1 MGSSKG
7 AKNLTSSRGQGGGQL
22 YPLIENF
29 LNPSSPFFYLGG
41 NMSEKEDIKHEY
53 SYKST
58 IKKKYNLTDYQID
71 QAIEK
76 CIIKDYKYVQNP
88 YYRSKKSLIINNEE
102 LLQHLE
108 EIRKLEKYS
117 ENEINKRKEYNKRS
131 RKVSKIS
138 FYCPICNAKI
148 RPLRD
153 SYTRDAVL
161 KDEIDYENAK
171 KVVIVTHFRHIHT
184 DYDKIRKSVELYRYY
199 DGPIE
204 KILDLKIDSSKL
216 VDKLKE
222 EKTKEAIELAK
233 KHGLLPPNF
242 SKEEYDRIA
251 LKIKRMYG
259 LT

>member
-1 MGSSKG
+1 MGK
-7 AKNLTSSRGQGGGQL
+7 
-22 YPLIENF
+22 
-29 LNPSSPFFYLGG
+29 
-41 NMSEKEDIKHEY
+41 NMSEKQDIKHKY

-58 IKKKYNLTDYQID
+58 IKKKYNLTDYQIK
-71 QAIEK
+71 QAIERG
-76 CIIKDYKYVQNP
+76 IIKDYKYVPNP
-88 YYRSKKSLIINNEE
+88 YYSSEESLIINNEE

-117 ENEINKRKEYNKRS
+117 QNEIKKRKEYNKRS

-161 KDEIDYENAK
+161 KDEIDYEDAK

-184 DYDKIRKSVELYRYY
+184 DYDKIRE
-199 DGPIE
+199 GIN
-204 KILDLKIDSSKL
+204 SSKL

-222 EKTKEAIELAK
+222 EKTSEAIELIK

>member
-1 MGSSKG
+1 MGEK
-7 AKNLTSSRGQGGGQL
+7 
-22 YPLIENF
+22 
-29 LNPSSPFFYLGG
+29 
-41 NMSEKEDIKHEY
+41 MSEKEGIKHKY

-58 IKKKYNLTDYQID
+58 IKKKYNLTDYQIE
-71 QAIEK
+71 QAIERG
-76 CIIKDYKYVQNP
+76 IIKDYKYVPNP
-88 YYRSKKSLIINNEE
+88 YYRSAEKSLIINNEE

-108 EIRKLEKYS
+108 EIKKLEKYS
-117 ENEINKRKEYNKRS
+117 ENEIKKRKEYNKRS
-131 RKVSKIS
+131 RKISKIS

-171 KVVIVTHFRHIHT
+171 KVVIVTHFRHKHT
-184 DYDKIRKSVELYRYY
+184 NYDIIRKDKREFINYLEQKAKEQK
-199 DGPIE
+199 IE
-204 KILDLKIDSSKL
+204 IYKLQYLLDYEEE
-216 VDKLKE
+216 LKE
-222 EKTKEAIELAK
+222 LLKNEKTEEAIELAK
-233 KHGLLPPNF
+233 KYGLLPLNF

>member
-1 MGSSKG
+1 
-7 AKNLTSSRGQGGGQL
+7 
-22 YPLIENF
+22 
-29 LNPSSPFFYLGG
+29 
-41 NMSEKEDIKHEY
+41 MSEKEEIKHKY

-58 IKKKYNLTDYQID
+58 IKKKYNLTDYQIE
-71 QAIEK
+71 QAIERG
-76 CIIKDYKYVQNP
+76 IIKDYKYVPNP
-88 YYRSKKSLIINNEE
+88 YYSSKESLIINNEE

-117 ENEINKRKEYNKRS
+117 EEEIERRKEYNKRS
-131 RKVSKIS
+131 RKISKIS
-138 FYCPICNAKI
+138 FYCPLCNAKI

-161 KDEIDYENAK
+161 KDEIDYEDAK
-171 KVVIVTHFRHIHT
+171 KVAIVTHFRHIHT
-184 DYDKIRKSVELYRYY
+184 DYDKKRKEVKSRE
-199 DGPIE
+199 
-204 KILDLKIDSSKL
+204 L

-242 SKEEYDRIA
+242 SKEDYDKVAVRI
-251 LKIKRMYG
+251 KQMYG

>member
-1 MGSSKG
+1 MGK
-7 AKNLTSSRGQGGGQL
+7 
-22 YPLIENF
+22 
-29 LNPSSPFFYLGG
+29 
-41 NMSEKEDIKHEY
+41 NMSEKQDIKHKY

-58 IKKKYNLTDYQID
+58 IKKKYNLTDYQIE
-71 QAIEK
+71 QAIERG
-76 CIIKDYKYVQNP
+76 IIKDYKYVPNP
-88 YYRSKKSLIINNEE
+88 YYRSEESLIINNEE

-117 ENEINKRKEYNKRS
+117 ENEIKKRKEYNKRS
-131 RKVSKIS
+131 RKISKIS

-161 KDEIDYENAK
+161 KDEIDYEDAK

-184 DYDKIRKSVELYRYY
+184 DYDKKRK
-199 DGPIE
+199 GIN
-204 KILDLKIDSSKL
+204 SSEL
-216 VDKLKE
+216 VDKLKG
-222 EKTKEAIELAK
+222 EKTNEAIELVK

-242 SKEEYDRIA
+242 SKEDYDKVAVRIKQ
-251 LKIKRMYG
+251 LYG

>member
-1 MGSSKG
+1 MG
-7 AKNLTSSRGQGGGQL
+7 
-22 YPLIENF
+22 E
-29 LNPSSPFFYLGG
+29 
-41 NMSEKEDIKHEY
+41 NMSEKQDIKHKY

-58 IKKKYNLTDYQID
+58 IKKKYNLTDYQIK
-71 QAIEK
+71 QAIERG
-76 CIIKDYKYVQNP
+76 IIKDYKYVPNP
-88 YYRSKKSLIINNEE
+88 YYSSEESLIINNEE

-117 ENEINKRKEYNKRS
+117 EREINKRKEYNKRS

-161 KDEIDYENAK
+161 KDEIDYEDAK

-184 DYDKIRKSVELYRYY
+184 DYDKKRK
-199 DGPIE
+199 GIN
-204 KILDLKIDSSKL
+204 SSEL

-222 EKTKEAIELAK
+222 EKTNEAIELVK

-242 SKEEYDRIA
+242 SKEDYDKVAVRIKQ
-251 LKIKRMYG
+251 LYG

>member
-1 MGSSKG
+1 
-7 AKNLTSSRGQGGGQL
+7 
-22 YPLIENF
+22 
-29 LNPSSPFFYLGG
+29 
-41 NMSEKEDIKHEY
+41 MSEKEDIKHKY

-58 IKKKYNLTDYQID
+58 IKKKYNLTDYSS
-71 QAIEK
+71 EE
-76 CIIKDYKYVQNP
+76 
-88 YYRSKKSLIINNEE
+88 SLIINNEE

-117 ENEINKRKEYNKRS
+117 EEEIKKRKEYNKRS

-161 KDEIDYENAK
+161 NSKIDYEDAK

-184 DYDKIRKSVELYRYY
+184 DYDKIRKGINSR
-199 DGPIE
+199 
-204 KILDLKIDSSKL
+204 KL

-222 EKTKEAIELAK
+222 EKTNEAIELAK

-242 SKEEYDRIA
+242 SKEEYDRVA
-251 LKIKRMYG
+251 VRIKQMYG

>member
-1 MGSSKG
+1 M
-7 AKNLTSSRGQGGGQL
+7 T
-22 YPLIENF
+22 E
-29 LNPSSPFFYLGG
+29 
-41 NMSEKEDIKHEY
+41 NMSEKEDIKRKY

-58 IKKKYNLTDYQID
+58 IKKKYNLTDYQIE

-76 CIIKDYKYVQNP
+76 GIIKDYKYVPNP
-88 YYRSKKSLIINNEE
+88 YYSSKESLIINNEE

-117 ENEINKRKEYNKRS
+117 EEEIERRKEYNKRS
-131 RKVSKIS
+131 RKISKIS

-161 KDEIDYENAK
+161 NDEIDYEDAK

-184 DYDKIRKSVELYRYY
+184 DYDKIRKGINNR
-199 DGPIE
+199 
-204 KILDLKIDSSKL
+204 KL

-222 EKTKEAIELAK
+222 EKTNEAIELAK

-242 SKEEYDRIA
+242 SKEDYDKVAIRIKQ
-251 LKIKRMYG
+251 LYG

>member
-1 MGSSKG
+1 
-7 AKNLTSSRGQGGGQL
+7 
-22 YPLIENF
+22 
-29 LNPSSPFFYLGG
+29 
-41 NMSEKEDIKHEY
+41 MSEKEDIKRKY

-58 IKKKYNLTDYQID
+58 IKKKYNLTDYQIE

-76 CIIKDYKYVQNP
+76 GIIKDYKYVPNP
-88 YYRSKKSLIINNEE
+88 YYSSKESLIINNEE

-117 ENEINKRKEYNKRS
+117 EEEIERRKEYNKRS
-131 RKVSKIS
+131 RKISKIS

-161 KDEIDYENAK
+161 NDEIDYEDAK

-184 DYDKIRKSVELYRYY
+184 DYDKIRKGINNR
-199 DGPIE
+199 
-204 KILDLKIDSSKL
+204 KL

-222 EKTKEAIELAK
+222 EKTNEAIELAK

-242 SKEEYDRIA
+242 SKEDYDKVAIRIKQ
-251 LKIKRMYG
+251 LYG

>member
-1 MGSSKG
+1 M
-7 AKNLTSSRGQGGGQL
+7 T
-22 YPLIENF
+22 E
-29 LNPSSPFFYLGG
+29 
-41 NMSEKEDIKHEY
+41 NMSEKEDIKRKY

-58 IKKKYNLTDYQID
+58 IKKKYNLTDYQIE

-76 CIIKDYKYVQNP
+76 GIIKDYKYVPNP
-88 YYRSKKSLIINNEE
+88 YYSSKESLIINNEE

-117 ENEINKRKEYNKRS
+117 EEEIKKRKEYNKRS
-131 RKVSKIS
+131 RKISKIS

-161 KDEIDYENAK
+161 NDEIDYEDAK

-184 DYDKIRKSVELYRYY
+184 DYDKIRKGINNR
-199 DGPIE
+199 
-204 KILDLKIDSSKL
+204 KL

-222 EKTKEAIELAK
+222 EKTNEAIELAK

-242 SKEEYDRIA
+242 SKEDYDKVAIRIKQ
-251 LKIKRMYG
+251 LYG

>member
-1 MGSSKG
+1 M
-7 AKNLTSSRGQGGGQL
+7 
-22 YPLIENF
+22 YE
-29 LNPSSPFFYLGG
+29 
-41 NMSEKEDIKHEY
+41 NMSEKEDVKHKY

-58 IKKKYNLTDYQID
+58 IKKKYNLTDYQIE
-71 QAIEK
+71 QAIEMG
-76 CIIKDYKYVQNP
+76 IIKDYKYVPNP
-88 YYRSKKSLIINNEE
+88 YYSSEESLIINNEE

-108 EIRKLEKYS
+108 EIRKLERYS
-117 ENEINKRKEYNKRS
+117 EEEIKKRKEYNERS

-161 KDEIDYENAK
+161 NDKIDYEDAK

-184 DYDKIRKSVELYRYY
+184 DYDKIRK
-199 DGPIE
+199 GIN
-204 KILDLKIDSSKL
+204 SSKV

-242 SKEEYDRIA
+242 SKEDYDKVAMRI
-251 LKIKRMYG
+251 KQMYG

>member
-1 MGSSKG
+1 M
-7 AKNLTSSRGQGGGQL
+7 T
-22 YPLIENF
+22 E
-29 LNPSSPFFYLGG
+29 
-41 NMSEKEDIKHEY
+41 NMSEKEDIKRKY

-58 IKKKYNLTDYQID
+58 IKKKYNLTDYQIE
-71 QAIEK
+71 QAIERG
-76 CIIKDYKYVQNP
+76 IIKDYKYVPNP
-88 YYRSKKSLIINNEE
+88 YYSSKESLIINNEE

-117 ENEINKRKEYNKRS
+117 EEEIKKRKEYNKRS
-131 RKVSKIS
+131 RKISKIS

-161 KDEIDYENAK
+161 NDEIDYEDAK

-184 DYDKIRKSVELYRYY
+184 DYDKIRKGINNR
-199 DGPIE
+199 
-204 KILDLKIDSSKL
+204 KL

-222 EKTKEAIELAK
+222 EKTNEAIELAK

-242 SKEEYDRIA
+242 SKEDYDKVAIRIKQ
-251 LKIKRMYG
+251 LYG